1 MTRRGHPR
9 LAYTTAPKRVW
20 LTPQAVELIDGWR
33 GRQGLTFSAALEA
46 LARLGLRQAPP
57 DAYCA
62 PLEAALRGAVRG
74 ELARV
79 TALLAASA
87 LDAHAAY
94 LVALHLAKR
103 QLSPQQYAVLKQS
116 SRLHSRDTLRR
127 RTRKQA
133 LAELAAV
140 LADPALGVQESSA
153 TEISGG
159 PGWPS

>member
-20 LTPQAVELIDGWR
+20 LTPEAVDLVEGWR
-33 GRQGLTFSAALEA
+33 GRQGFTFSAALEA

-57 DAYCA
+57 DAYAA
-62 PLEAALRGAVRG
+62 PLEAAVRGTVRG

-79 TALLAASA
+79 AALLAASA

-103 QLSPQQYAVLKQS
+103 QLAPQQYALLKQAA
-116 SRLHSRDTLRR
+116 RLHARDALRR
-127 RTRKQA
+127 RTRKHA
-133 LAELAAV
+133 LAELATV
-140 LADPALGVQESSA
+140 LAAADDAGAGAPAAE
-153 TEISGG
+153 G
-159 PGWPS
+159 PGWGS